1 VPDRLARLGAAY
13 RDRAALRAVLAGGQ
27 LALRAVRPPARLEP
41 LDADAVNRAELAV
54 LVAALLVIAVAAW
67 WRPR

>member
-1 VPDRLARLGAAY
+1 
-13 RDRAALRAVLAGGQ
+13 
-27 LALRAVRPPARLEP
+27 VRPPARLEP